1 MNKSVF
7 AICLTI
13 GSMGCS
19 KEDDL
24 RPQGSERVVI
34 QAQMLQDDDAD
45 SLTRTSMNGATASFI
60 AGDKIGVSETLTQR
74 SNVPYTASGSGS
86 SMTWTTPAATTMYW
100 FNSTATHTFYAYY
113 PYNAANNGNVVSIPI
128 LANQT
133 FGSVPDVNADM
144 LVAGPKTQVRGT
156 GGNAVAFIGS
166 AAFSHAFSLLK
177 FTISTSLLSTYTLK
191 SMTLRGGNT
200 TVSPDKPYGMFNTV
214 NTVSTVGYDLVA
226 RSLSVTAANNT
237 AANFS
242 RAVTRPI
249 ASTGLLGSIPITVYA
264 LVLPGQYTGTGLL
277 NPSVQVQV
285 TSLLG
290 GNQQTA
296 VIPLNVTTFR
306 PGYMYSFSVQIG
318 NGLID
323 IL

>member
-1 MNKSVF
+1 MNKPIL

-19 KEDDL
+19 KEDL
-24 RPQGSERVVI
+24 RPQDTECVVI
-34 QAQMLQDDDAD
+34 QAQMPQDDTGT
-45 SLTRTSMNGATASFI
+45 STRTSMSGATASFV

-113 PYNAANNGNVVSIPI
+113 PYNAANNGNVVTIPV

-133 FGSVPDVNADM
+133 FGSTPDVNADM
-144 LVAGPKTQVRGT
+144 LVAGPKTQVRNT
-156 GGNAVAFIGS
+156 GGNAVAFTGS
-166 AAFSHAFSLLK
+166 TAFSHAFSLLK
-177 FTISTSLLSTYTLK
+177 FTISTSLISTYTLK

-200 TVSPDKPYGMFNTV
+200 TVGPNNPYGMFNTV
-214 NTVSTVGYDLVA
+214 NTVSLVGYDLVA
-226 RSLSVTAANNT
+226 RSLSVTTANNT

-242 RAVTRPI
+242 QSVTRPI
-249 ASTGLLGSIPITVYA
+249 ASTGLLGSIPITVYV
-264 LVLPGQYTGTGLL
+264 LVLPGQYTVS
-277 NPSVQVQV
+277 PSVQVQV
-285 TSLLG
+285 SSLLG

-296 VIPLNVTTFR
+296 VIPLNVTTFL
-306 PGYMYSFSVQIG
+306 PGYMYSFSIQIG

-323 IL
+323 II

>member
-1 MNKSVF
+1 MNKLGL
-7 AICLTI
+7 AICLMI

-19 KEDDL
+19 KEDFQ
-24 RPQGSERVVI
+24 PQGPECVVI
-34 QAQMLQDDDAD
+34 QAQMPQDGTGT
-45 SLTRTSMNGATASFI
+45 LTRTSMSGATASFV

-86 SMTWTTPAATTMYW
+86 SMIWTTPAATTMYW

-113 PYNAANNGNVVSIPI
+113 PYNAANNGNIVSIPV

-156 GGNAVAFIGS
+156 GGNAVAFTGS
-166 AAFSHAFSLLK
+166 TAFSHAFSLLK

-191 SMTLRGGNT
+191 SMTLMGGNT
-200 TVSPDKPYGMFNTV
+200 TVGPNNPYGMFNTV
-214 NTVSTVGYDLVA
+214 NTVSKVGYDLVA
-226 RSLSVTAANNT
+226 RSLSVTTANNT

-242 RAVTRPI
+242 QSLNKPI
-249 ASTGLLGSIPITVYA
+249 ASTGLLGSIPITVYV
-264 LVLPGQYTGTGLL
+264 LILPGQYTGTGLL
-277 NPSVQVQV
+277 SPSVQVQV
-285 TSLLG
+285 SSLLG
-290 GNQQTA
+290 GNQQTE
-296 VIPLNVTTFR
+296 VMPLNVTTFR

>member
-1 MNKSVF
+1 MNKQGL

-13 GSMGCS
+13 VSMGCS
-19 KEDDL
+19 EEDFQ
-24 RPQGSERVVI
+24 PQGQERVVI
-34 QAQMLQDDDAD
+34 QAQMSQDDIGT
-45 SLTRTSMNGATASFI
+45 LTRTSMSGATASFA

-86 SMTWTTPAATTMYW
+86 SMTWTAPAATTMHW
-100 FNSTATHTFYAYY
+100 FNSTAAHTFYAYY
-113 PYNAANNGNVVSIPI
+113 PYNAAHAGNVVSIPV
-128 LANQT
+128 LAGQT
-133 FGSVPDVNADM
+133 FGSVPDANADM
-144 LVAGPKTQVRGT
+144 LVAGPKMQVRNT
-156 GGNAVAFIGS
+156 GGSAVAFTGS
-166 AAFSHAFSLLK
+166 AAFTHAFSLLK

-191 SMTLRGGNT
+191 SMTIRGGNT
-200 TVSPDKPYGMFNTV
+200 NVSPDKPYGMFNTV
-214 NTVSTVGYDLVA
+214 NAVSLVGYDLVA

-242 RAVTRPI
+242 QFLNKPI
-249 ASTGLLGSIPITVYA
+249 ASTGLLGSIPVTVYV
-264 LVLPGQYTGTGLL
+264 LVLPGLYTGTGLL

-285 TSLLG
+285 SSPLG

-296 VIPLNVTTFR
+296 VIPLNVTNFR

>member
-1 MNKSVF
+1 MNKLGL

-19 KEDDL
+19 KEDFQ
-24 RPQGSERVVI
+24 PQGPEGVVI
-34 QAQMLQDDDAD
+34 QAEMPKDDTDT
-45 SLTRTSMNGATASFI
+45 LTRTSISGATASFV

-86 SMTWTTPAATTMYW
+86 SMTWTTPAATAMYW
-100 FNSTATHTFYAYY
+100 SNSTSTHTFYAYY
-113 PYNAANNGNVVSIPI
+113 PYNAANNGNVVSIPV

-133 FGSVPDVNADM
+133 FGSAPDANADM
-144 LVAGPKTQVRGT
+144 LVAGPKTQVRNT
-156 GGNAVAFIGS
+156 GGNAVTFTGS
-166 AAFSHAFSLLK
+166 SAFSHAFSLLK
-177 FTISTSLLSTYTLK
+177 FTISTSLISTYTLK
-191 SMTLRGGNT
+191 SMTIRGGNT
-200 TVSPDKPYGMFNTV
+200 NVSSDKPYGMFNTV
-214 NTVSTVGYDLVA
+214 NTVSKVGYDLVA
-226 RSLSVTAANNT
+226 RSLSITAANNT

-242 RAVTRPI
+242 QSVTRPI

-285 TSLLG
+285 SSLLG

-296 VIPLNVTTFR
+296 VMPLNVTNFR
-306 PGYMYSFSVQIG
+306 PGYMYSFNVQIG

-323 IL
+323 L

>member
-1 MNKSVF
+1 MNKLGF

-13 GSMGCS
+13 GSIGCS
-19 KEDDL
+19 KEDFQ
-24 RPQGSERVVI
+24 PQGQERVVI
-34 QAQMLQDDDAD
+34 QAQMSQDDTGT
-45 SLTRTSMNGATASFI
+45 LTRTSMSGATASFV

-74 SNVPYTASGSGS
+74 SDVPYTASGSGS

-100 FNSTATHTFYAYY
+100 LNSTATHTFYAYY
-113 PYNAANNGNVVSIPI
+113 PYNAANNGNIVSIPV

-133 FGSVPDVNADM
+133 FGPTPDVNADM
-144 LVAGPKTQVRGT
+144 LVAGPKTQMRGT
-156 GGNAVAFIGS
+156 GGTAVAFTGTT
-166 AAFSHAFSLLK
+166 AFSHAFSLLK

-191 SMTLRGGNT
+191 SMTLWGGNT
-200 TVSPDKPYGMFNTV
+200 TVGPNKPYGMFNTV
-214 NTVSTVGYDLVA
+214 NAVSLVGYDLVA

-242 RAVTRPI
+242 QSVTRPI

-264 LVLPGQYTGTGLL
+264 LVLPGLYTGTGLL
-277 NPSVQVQV
+277 NPSVQVQIS
-285 TSLLG
+285 SLLG
-290 GNQQTA
+290 GNQQTE
-296 VIPLNVTTFR
+296 VIPLNVTNFR

>member
-1 MNKSVF
+1 MNKLGL

-19 KEDDL
+19 KEDFQSQS
-24 RPQGSERVVI
+24 PERVVI
-34 QAQMLQDDDAD
+34 QTQMPQDDTGT
-45 SLTRTSMNGATASFI
+45 STRTSMSGATASFV

-86 SMTWTTPAATTMYW
+86 SMTWTTPAATAMYW
-100 FNSTATHTFYAYY
+100 FNSTAIHTFYAYY
-113 PYNAANNGNVVSIPI
+113 PYNAANNGNVVPIPV

-133 FGSVPDVNADM
+133 FGSTPDVNADM

-156 GGNAVAFIGS
+156 GGNAVAFTGS
-166 AAFSHAFSLLK
+166 TAFSHAFSLLK

-191 SMTLRGGNT
+191 SMTVRGGNT
-200 TVSPDKPYGMFNTV
+200 TVSSDKPYGMFNTV
-214 NTVSTVGYDLVA
+214 NAVSLVGYDLVA
-226 RSLSVTAANNT
+226 RSLSVTTANNT
-237 AANFS
+237 AANFAQS
-242 RAVTRPI
+242 LNKPI
-249 ASTGLLGSIPITVYA
+249 ASTGLLGSIPVTVYV
-264 LVLPGQYTGTGLL
+264 LVLPGRYTGTGLL

-285 TSLLG
+285 SSLLG

-296 VIPLNVTTFR
+296 VIPLNVTNFR

>member
-1 MNKSVF
+1 MKKLGF

-19 KEDDL
+19 KEDFQ
-24 RPQGSERVVI
+24 PQSPERVVI
-34 QAQMLQDDDAD
+34 QAQMTPDDTGV
-45 SLTRTSMNGATASFI
+45 LTRTVMSGSTASFV

-86 SMTWTTPAATTMYW
+86 SMTWSTPAATTMYW
-100 FNSTATHTFYAYY
+100 FNSTSTHTFYAYY
-113 PYNAANNGNVVSIPI
+113 PYNAANNGNVVSIPV

-133 FGSVPDVNADM
+133 FGSTPDVNADM

-156 GGNAVAFIGS
+156 GGNAVAFTGS
-166 AAFSHAFSLLK
+166 TAFTHAFSLLK
-177 FTISTSLLSTYTLK
+177 FTISTSLISTYTLK

-200 TVSPDKPYGMFNTV
+200 TVAPDKPYGMFNTV
-214 NTVSTVGYDLVA
+214 NTVSKVGYDLVA
-226 RSLSVTAANNT
+226 RSLSVTTANNT
-237 AANFS
+237 AANFAQS
-242 RAVTRPI
+242 VTRPI

-264 LVLPGQYTGTGLL
+264 LVLPGRYTGTGLL

-285 TSLLG
+285 SSLLG
-290 GNQQTA
+290 GDQQTA
-296 VIPLNVTTFR
+296 VIPLNMTNFR
-306 PGYMYSFSVQIG
+306 PGYMYSFNVQIG

>member
-1 MNKSVF
+1 MKKLGL

-19 KEDDL
+19 KEDFQ
-24 RPQGSERVVI
+24 PQIPERVVI
-34 QAQMLQDDDAD
+34 QAQMPQDDTGT
-45 SLTRTSMNGATASFI
+45 LTRTSMSGATASFV

-86 SMTWTTPAATTMYW
+86 SKTWTTPAATAMYW

-113 PYNAANNGNVVSIPI
+113 PYNAANNGNVVSIPV

-133 FGSVPDVNADM
+133 FGSTPDANADM

-156 GGNAVAFIGS
+156 GGNAVAFTGS
-166 AAFSHAFSLLK
+166 TAFSHAFSLLK

-191 SMTLRGGNT
+191 SMTVRGGNT
-200 TVSPDKPYGMFNTV
+200 TVSSDKPYGMFNTV
-214 NTVSTVGYDLVA
+214 NAVSLVGYDLVA
-226 RSLSVTAANNT
+226 RSLSVTTANNT
-237 AANFS
+237 AVNFAQS
-242 RAVTRPI
+242 LNKPI
-249 ASTGLLGSIPITVYA
+249 ASTGLLGSIPVTVYV
-264 LVLPGQYTGTGLL
+264 LVLPGRYTGTGLL

-285 TSLLG
+285 SSLLG

-296 VIPLNVTTFR
+296 VIPLNVTNFR
-306 PGYMYSFSVQIG
+306 PGYMYSFSIQIG